1 MSECKLYKENGKAHV
16 MTKRFD
22 RTGKNG
28 RKLHMQTLCALA
40 HMDFNSPMIYS
51 YEDAF
56 SVMKKLKLPYS
67 DYIQLFKRMVFN
79 EYAKNYDDHTKNISF
94 LMDKKG
100 VWSLSPAYDVTFA
113 YRKDSQWV
121 KAHQMLI
128 NGKADNITKDDM
140 LMVAEKVGI
149 KKSDAEKS
157 IEQVK
162 SAVSKWDFFAR
173 QTEMS
178 ERNIERIKTIL
189 GL

>member
-1 MSECKLYKENGKAHV
+1 
-16 MTKRFD
+16 
-22 RTGKNG
+22 
-28 RKLHMQTLCALA
+28 
-40 HMDFNSPMIYS
+40 
-51 YEDAF
+51 
-56 SVMKKLKLPYS
+56 
-67 DYIQLFKRMVFN
+67 
-79 EYAKNYDDHTKNISF
+79 
-94 LMDKKG
+94 MDKKG

-128 NGKADNITKDDM
+128 NGKADNITKEDM
-140 LMVAEKVGI
+140 LTVAEKVGI

-157 IEQVK
+157 IEQVRN
-162 SAVSKWDFFAR
+162 AVSKWEFFAR